1 MHTVSAPPLK
11 RSAAGRRYQGCS
23 CTLVSSDAMADTAD
37 MFVCDDLPAIAC
49 LPAGEASYRC
59 TGTGDIRHACRGTV
73 SGPSPHVIFNFI
85 IPRSPAV
92 CLCASFFPSE
102 FVVDIVS
109 FSVSETVFREDMV
122 T

>member
-37 MFVCDDLPAIAC
+37 MFVCDDLPA
-49 LPAGEASYRC
+49 GEASYRC
-59 TGTGDIRHACRGTV
+59 TGTGEIRHACRGTV

-85 IPRSPAV
+85 IPRSPVV
-92 CLCASFFPSE
+92 CLCASFFHVLPSE